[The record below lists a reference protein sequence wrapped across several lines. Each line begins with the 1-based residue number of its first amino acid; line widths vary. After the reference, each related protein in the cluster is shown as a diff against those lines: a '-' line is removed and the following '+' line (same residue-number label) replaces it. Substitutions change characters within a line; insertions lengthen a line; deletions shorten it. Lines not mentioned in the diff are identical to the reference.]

1 MAIVIEGLDSLMFK
15 LDRMGGNVLDA
26 LTRAV
31 KETTKTAMDDA
42 RSIVPIDTSNLHD
55 HILTR
60 WEPSSN
66 GFTGVVFDNVEYADY
81 VERGTT
87 NEFGGIRTRAKPYMM
102 PALNQNRDYFEA
114 QARKELLSEIRRMGG

>member
-31 KETTKTAMDDA
+31 KTTTMSASDDA
-42 RSIVPIDTSNLHD
+42 SDIVPVVTGNLQRG
-55 HILTR
+55 IQTR
-60 WEPSSN
+60 WEPSSDK
-66 GFTGVVFDNVEYADY
+66 FTGIVFDDVEYAEY

-102 PALNQNRDYFEA
+102 PALNANRSVFEA

>member
-26 LTRAV
+26 LTLAV
-31 KETTKTAMDDA
+31 KTTTMSAMDDA

-87 NEFGGIRTRAKPYMM
+87 NEFGGIRMAAQPYMM
-102 PALNQNRDYFEA
+102 PALNQNRAYFEA